1 MRHFALACV
10 AAGLFLA
17 HGTSA
22 ASGPE
27 KAAPQHIADLV
38 ARLGDEEFAAREAAT
53 AELER
58 IGEPALPALRQAI
71 ATSDDLEIRHRA
83 EGIVEEMDGRAGVR
97 ELARIEGA
105 WAGVTSS
112 ENGQEKALEGDDAL
126 RLVLRD
132 GESVAVNGRGAES
145 CRCVWRVVDAAGTP
159 GKIDLLTPDGRTF
172 RMIYVLDADTLKY
185 CGAYADNESGRPAD
199 FSTRDG
205 DGRYMITLKRTK

>member
-126 RLVLRD
+126 RLVLRV
-132 GESVAVNGRGAES
+132 GVSGALNGPRAAACRRVGRAV
-145 CRCVWRVVDAAGTP
+145 DPPPTP
-159 GKIDLLTPDGRTF
+159 PNLDPPPPPRPPLPLLHPLPARTPH
-172 RMIYVLDADTLKY
+172 
-185 CGAYADNESGRPAD
+185 
-199 FSTRDG
+199 
-205 DGRYMITLKRTK
+205 